1 MPKIALITDST
12 AYIPQELLQ
21 QYNITVLPQQLIW
34 GSETFSDGVDI
45 LPVAFYQRLQTSKEM
60 PTTSQVS
67 PGTFKQAYE
76 KLLAQGNE
84 VLAILISSKLSGTFD
99 SAQQAKALFGDQPIY
114 LYDSQTTAM
123 ALGFQV
129 LAVARAIEKGAT
141 IQDCLKMLPQIAP
154 NTGIILSPETLEYL
168 HRGGRIG
175 GATRFLGTALGIKP
189 LLHVENGRVEPLER
203 VRTRRKALQR
213 LAELVTERANG
224 KPVRVA
230 ALHANAIEDC
240 RATLADIQNR
250 ANVIESIVS
259 DVSPVIGTHV
269 GPGTVA
275 ISYMVEN

>member
-12 AYIPQELLQ
+12 AYIPQELIQ

-34 GSETFSDGVDI
+34 GNETFFDGVDI
-45 LPVAFYQRLQTSKEM
+45 LPITFYQRLQTSKEM

-67 PGTFKQAYE
+67 PGAFKQAYE

-84 VLAILISSKLSGTFD
+84 VLAILISSKLSGTLD
-99 SAQQAKALFGDQPIY
+99 SARQAKALLGDYPIH
-114 LYDSQTTAM
+114 LYDSQTSAM

-129 LAVARAIEKGAT
+129 LAAARAIEQGAT
-141 IQDCLKMLPQIAP
+141 IQDCLQLLERVSP
-154 NTGIILSPETLEYL
+154 NTGVLLSPETLEYL

-224 KPVRVA
+224 KPVRIA
-230 ALHANAIEDC
+230 ALHANAIEEA
-240 RATLADIQNR
+240 RATLADIQSRN
-250 ANVIESIVS
+250 NVIESIVS

-275 ISYMVEN
+275 ISYMIEN

>member
-12 AYIPQELLQ
+12 AYIPKELLQ

-34 GSETFSDGVDI
+34 GSETFADGVDI
-45 LPVAFYQRLQTSKEM
+45 LPTAFYQRLQTSKEM

-67 PGTFKQAYE
+67 PGLFKQAYE
-76 KLLAQGNE
+76 KLLAQNNE

-99 SAQQAKALFGDQPIY
+99 SAQQAKALLGDYPIH

-154 NTGIILSPETLEYL
+154 NTGVLLSPETLEYL

-189 LLHVENGRVEPLER
+189 LLHVDNGRVEPLER

-230 ALHANAIEDC
+230 SLHANAIEDA
-240 RATLADIQNR
+240 RATLADIQSR
-250 ANVIESIVS
+250 VNVIEAIVS

-275 ISYMVEN
+275 ISYLVEN

>member
-34 GSETFSDGVDI
+34 GNETFADGVDI
-45 LPVAFYQRLQTSKEM
+45 LPTTFYQRLQTSKEM

-67 PGTFKQAYE
+67 PGLFKQAYE
-76 KLLAQGNE
+76 KLLAQGNQ

-99 SAQQAKALFGDQPIY
+99 SAQQAKALLANHPIY

-129 LAVARAIEKGAT
+129 LAVARAIEQGAT
-141 IQDCLKMLPQIAP
+141 IQDCLKMLPEIAP
-154 NTGIILSPETLEYL
+154 RTGVILTPETLEYL

-213 LAELVTERANG
+213 LAELVAERANG

-230 ALHANAIEDC
+230 SLHANAVEDA
-240 RATLADIQNR
+240 RATLADIQSR
-250 ANVIESIVS
+250 ANVIEAIVS

-275 ISYMVEN
+275 VSYMVET